1 METEGKGSPDNC
13 PACGSDNIEYGDID
27 SANCGVVQRVRC
39 EDCDQE
45 WSEFFEHSHWK
56 IINK

>member
-27 SANCGVVQRVRC
+27 SANCGVVRKLWCSSKSQM
-39 EDCDQE
+39 
-45 WSEFFEHSHWK
+45 
-56 IINK
+56 